1 LIPAQ
6 ENLVKFPLKMCAKSS
21 LQVEIGVT
29 QKSPFLTGFST
40 KLCGRL
46 ARKNQDLLAE
56 RRHAVCEEN
65 MLDIAQ
71 QLRDEI
77 DPQLLEKHS
86 ATERV
91 RDYPHPLV
99 FWSFLGQVAGEDSSC
114 ARAVS
119 RVQSWA
125 HQQGLQIPS
134 SGTGSFCEARKALP
148 LEMLQEVHHS
158 LCDQL
163 DANLP
168 QKNLWRGHPVKAED
182 GTTAQMPDTEDNRAT
197 YPYPSGS
204 KPGCGFPIIRLGGLI
219 DLGHGGLQ
227 DFSFSEFQTSELRGH
242 DVLEGYLQPGDI
254 LAADRYFSSYEIIA
268 RLQMNDIHF
277 VGRTH
282 QARKIDFRK
291 GRKLGLDE
299 RLQTYRKPRAQPSRS
314 RLSKEEWAALP
325 ETMDLR
331 IIRSKGPD
339 REGKQ
344 RVRYVVTTLLDPVKY
359 PAEEVSSL
367 YHHRWEIEVRF
378 RDIKTTLG
386 MEMLRTKS
394 PEMIRKEVL
403 MHMIVYNLL
412 RLLMLKAGQIH
423 GVNHRRLS
431 FKGALQVLEESRS
444 GFSDVVGRPRLRAR
458 EAENFWERIA
468 ERYVEERPGRNEPR
482 RVKRRPKC
490 TRWLQKPRHSYFEHF
505 RSDEPPLKI
514 LDQAA

>member
-1 LIPAQ
+1 
-6 ENLVKFPLKMCAKSS
+6 
-21 LQVEIGVT
+21 
-29 QKSPFLTGFST
+29 
-40 KLCGRL
+40 
-46 ARKNQDLLAE
+46 
-56 RRHAVCEEN
+56 

-77 DPQLLEKHS
+77 NPELLEKHS
-86 ATERV
+86 ATKRI

-99 FWSFLGQVAGEDSSC
+99 FWAFLGQVANEDSSC

-125 HQQGLQIPS
+125 RQQELDIPS
-134 SGTGSFCEARKALP
+134 AATSSFCEARQALP
-148 LEMLQEVHHS
+148 LKMLQAVHTS
-158 LCDQL
+158 LIDQL
-163 DANLP
+163 DARLP
-168 QKNLWRGHPVKAED
+168 QASLWRGHRVKSED
-182 GTTAQMPDTEDNRAT
+182 GTTAQMPDTDHNRET
-197 YPYPSGS
+197 YPYPPGS
-204 KPGCGFPIIRLGGLI
+204 KPGCGLPIIRLGGLI

-227 DFSFSEFQTSELRGH
+227 DFSFSKFQTSELRGH
-242 DVLEGYLQPGDI
+242 DALECYLEPGDI
-254 LAADRYFSSYEIIA
+254 LAADRYYSSYEIIT
-268 RLQMNDIHF
+268 RLIGKGVHF

-291 GRKLGLDE
+291 GRKLGPNE
-299 RLQTYRKPRAQPSRS
+299 RLQTFRKSRTKPKGS
-314 RLSKEEWAALP
+314 RLTKEQWAALP
-325 ETMDLR
+325 ATMEIR

-339 REGKQ
+339 RQGKQ
-344 RVRYVVTTLLDPVKY
+344 RIRYVVTTLLDPVKY
-359 PAEEVSSL
+359 PAEEVASL

-386 MEMLRTKS
+386 MELLRTKS

-412 RLLMLKAGQIH
+412 RLLMLKAGQEH

-431 FKGALQVLEESRS
+431 FKGALQVMEESRAD
-444 GFSDVVGRPRLRAR
+444 FRKVTNRPRLRDR
-458 EAENFWERIA
+458 EIDNFWERIA

-505 RSDEPPLKI
+505 RSDAPPLKI
-514 LDQAA
+514 LDEVA